1 MGFCYYKRYWRA
13 PSPLFSPYED
23 TVCEGRTRFSPELV
37 HSGSLTRAV
46 RNKGLLLIGCPVCDA
61 LLQWPDQTE
70 TRLHLRAVPGL
81 SSLSGHSST
90 GGPGQGLQSVGPGT
104 EPLFSSSR
112 EVNNSRSPRDKEESG
127 QPHCC
132 IDSRFCTQ
140 VEVCGLGILFSRTG
154 SRLSTWGY
162 FPRLLGRN
170 SS

>member
-1 MGFCYYKRYWRA
+1 M
-13 PSPLFSPYED
+13 
-23 TVCEGRTRFSPELV
+23 
-37 HSGSLTRAV
+37 
-46 RNKGLLLIGCPVCDA
+46 
-61 LLQWPDQTE
+61 
-70 TRLHLRAVPGL
+70 RLYLRAVPGL

-154 SRLSTWGY
+154 Y
-162 FPRLLGRN
+162 QLGGISPGFLAGTQAKCFVVFN
-170 SS
+170 AYS